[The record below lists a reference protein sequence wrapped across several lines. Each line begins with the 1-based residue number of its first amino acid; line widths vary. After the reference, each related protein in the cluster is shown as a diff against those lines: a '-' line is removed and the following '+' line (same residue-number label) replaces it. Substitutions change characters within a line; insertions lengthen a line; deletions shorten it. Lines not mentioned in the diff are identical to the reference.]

1 MGSPYDRGV
10 VNILLERTVP
20 LPLDEAWRRI
30 TLWPRHGEVVPLTAV
45 RVDPPGP
52 TRVGTVIVARSGA
65 GALAFDDPMEVTV
78 WQPPQDGAPGR
89 CRLEKRGRVVLGWA
103 ELEVRPGPGGR
114 TRVVWRE
121 EIRLRLLPSLFDG
134 VLRRSARYVFG
145 RALNRLLRRP

>member
-1 MGSPYDRGV
+1 MA
-10 VNILLERTVP
+10 NILLERTVP

-52 TRVGTVIVARSGA
+52 TRVGTLVVARSGA

-78 WQPPQDGAPGR
+78 WQPPEDGAPGM

-114 TRVVWRE
+114 TVW
-121 EIRLRLLPSLFDG
+121 SG
-134 VLRRSARYVFG
+134 GRRSG
-145 RALNRLLRRP
+145 SGCCRRSSTA

>member
-1 MGSPYDRGV
+1 M

-52 TRVGTVIVARSGA
+52 TRVGTVVVARSGA

-78 WQPPQDGAPGR
+78 WQPPENGAPGM

>member
-1 MGSPYDRGV
+1 MA
-10 VNILLERTVP
+10 NILLERTVP

-30 TLWPRHGEVVPLTAV
+30 TQWRRHGEVVPW
-45 RVDPPGP
+45 
-52 TRVGTVIVARSGA
+52 TRVSVVPPAPTGPGTVVVARSGV
-65 GALAFDDPMEVTV
+65 GPLSFEDPMEVTV
-78 WQPPQDGAPGR
+78 WLPPTDGAPGM

-121 EIRLRLLPSLFDG
+121 EIRIRLLPSLFDG
-134 VLRRSARYVFG
+134 VLRPSARYVFG

>member
-1 MGSPYDRGV
+1 M
-10 VNILLERTVP
+10 VNILLERTAP

-30 TLWPRHGEVVPLTAV
+30 TQWQRHGEVVPLT
-45 RVDPPGP
+45 RVSVVPPAPTGP
-52 TRVGTVIVARSGA
+52 GTVVVIRSGV
-65 GALAFDDPMEVTV
+65 GPLSFDDPMEVTV
-78 WQPPQDGAPGR
+78 WQPPQDGAPGM

-121 EIRLRLLPSLFDG
+121 EIRIRLLPSLFDG
-134 VLRRSARYVFG
+134 VLRPSARYVFG

>member
-1 MGSPYDRGV
+1 V

-52 TRVGTVIVARSGA
+52 TRVGTVVVARSGA

-78 WQPPQDGAPGR
+78 WQPPENGAPGM

>member
-1 MGSPYDRGV
+1 MA
-10 VNILLERTVP
+10 NILLERTVP

-30 TLWPRHGEVVPLTAV
+30 TLWPRHGEVVPLTRV
-45 RVDPPGP
+45 SVDPPGP
-52 TRVGTVIVARSGA
+52 TRVGTVVLARSGV

-78 WQPPQDGAPGR
+78 WQPPEDGAPGM

-121 EIRLRLLPSLFDG
+121 EIQVRLLPSLFDD
-134 VLRRSARYVFG
+134 VLRPSARYVFG

>member
-1 MGSPYDRGV
+1 M

-30 TLWPRHGEVVPLTAV
+30 TLWPRHGEVVPLTEV

-52 TRVGTVIVARSGA
+52 TRVGTVIVARSGV

-78 WQPPQDGAPGR
+78 WQPPEDGAPGM

-134 VLRRSARYVFG
+134 VLRPSARYVFG

>member
-1 MGSPYDRGV
+1 MA
-10 VNILLERTVP
+10 NILLERTVP

-52 TRVGTVIVARSGA
+52 TRVGTLVVARSGA

-78 WQPPQDGAPGR
+78 WQPPEDGAPGM

>member
-1 MGSPYDRGV
+1 MA
-10 VNILLERTVP
+10 NILLERTVP

-30 TLWPRHGEVVPLTAV
+30 TQWRRHGEVVPLT
-45 RVDPPGP
+45 RVSVVPPAPTGP
-52 TRVGTVIVARSGA
+52 GTVVVARSGV
-65 GALAFDDPMEVTV
+65 GPLSFEDPMEVTL
-78 WQPPQDGAPGR
+78 WQPPEDGAPGM

-121 EIRLRLLPSLFDG
+121 EIRIRLLPSLFDG
-134 VLRRSARYVFG
+134 VLRPSARYVFG

>member
-1 MGSPYDRGV
+1 M

-45 RVDPPGP
+45 RADPPGP
-52 TRVGTVIVARSGA
+52 TRVGTVIVARSGV

-78 WQPPQDGAPGR
+78 WQPPEDGAPGR

-134 VLRRSARYVFG
+134 VLRHSGRYVFG

>member
-1 MGSPYDRGV
+1 M
-10 VNILLERTVP
+10 VNILLERTAP

-30 TLWPRHGEVVPLTAV
+30 TQWQRHGEVVPLT
-45 RVDPPGP
+45 RVSVVPPAPTGP
-52 TRVGTVIVARSGA
+52 GTVVVARSGV

-78 WQPPQDGAPGR
+78 WQPPQDGAPGM

-114 TRVVWRE
+114 ARVVWRE
-121 EIRLRLLPSLFDG
+121 EIRIRLLPSLFDG
-134 VLRRSARYVFG
+134 VLRSSARYVFG

>member
-1 MGSPYDRGV
+1 MA
-10 VNILLERTVP
+10 NILLERTVP

-30 TLWPRHGEVVPLTAV
+30 TQWRRHGEVVPW
-45 RVDPPGP
+45 
-52 TRVGTVIVARSGA
+52 TRVSVVPPAPTGPGTVVVARSGV
-65 GALAFDDPMEVTV
+65 GPLSFEDPMEVTV
-78 WQPPQDGAPGR
+78 WQPPKDGAPGM

-121 EIRLRLLPSLFDG
+121 EIRIRLLPSLFDG
-134 VLRRSARYVFG
+134 VLRPSARYVFG

>member
-1 MGSPYDRGV
+1 M

>member
-1 MGSPYDRGV
+1 M

-45 RVDPPGP
+45 RVDPPEP
-52 TRVGTVIVARSGA
+52 TRVGTVVVARSGV

-78 WQPPQDGAPGR
+78 WQPPQDGTPGM

-103 ELEVRPGPGGR
+103 ELAVRPGPGGR

-121 EIRLRLLPSLFDG
+121 EIRIRLLPSLFDG
-134 VLRRSARYVFG
+134 VLRTSARYVFG